1 MKAISPTPNLVE
13 QVRDALL
20 SEIASGQLK
29 PGERIIQEQIAQAL
43 GVSRQPVQQ
52 ALMLLRNQ
60 GVLREASGRGL
71 IVTPL
76 DPNHVHHVYQIRA
89 AIEGLACRLAAE
101 NQADQARKQGTALIE
116 AGRKAVASGQVPKMI
131 AADIR
136 FHEFLYGLAGNPL
149 IAPAM
154 DMHLTYTQR
163 AMGEVLVQDQ
173 SPRDIWDQHAAILEA
188 IASGDADH
196 AEQLAREHLMQA
208 SGFMVSRLKELAAS
222 AEAGSEDKTAA

>member
-1 MKAISPTPNLVE
+1 MKALSPSPNLVE
-13 QVRDALL
+13 QVRDALIN
-20 SEIASGQLK
+20 EIASGQLK

-60 GVLREASGRGL
+60 GVLRDAGGRGL

-76 DPNHVHHVYQIRA
+76 DPDHVHHVYQIRA

-101 NQADQARKQGTALIE
+101 NQAQLARKQGAALIE
-116 AGRKAVASGQVPKMI
+116 AGRKAVASGSVPRMI

-136 FHEFLYGLAGNPL
+136 FHEFLYELAGNPL
-149 IAPAM
+149 IGPAM
-154 DMHLTYTQR
+154 ATHLTYTQR

-188 IASGDADH
+188 IASGNSDE
-196 AEQLAREHLMQA
+196 AERLAREHLTQA
-208 SGFMVSRLKELAAS
+208 SGFMVSRLRELNADAERAS
-222 AEAGSEDKTAA
+222 NGTAA